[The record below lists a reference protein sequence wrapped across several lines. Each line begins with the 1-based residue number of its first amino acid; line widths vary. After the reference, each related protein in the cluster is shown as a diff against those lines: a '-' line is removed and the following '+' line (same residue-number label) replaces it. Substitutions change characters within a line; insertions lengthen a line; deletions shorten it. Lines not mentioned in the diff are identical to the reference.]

1 MIRRF
6 SVVALLLALAIVP
19 AASAQ
24 QRGRGGFG
32 GFGGMQASSGAL
44 LRIPEVRQE
53 LKLNDDQ
60 QKQVEEVL
68 GERRGGQ
75 GGFNRGD
82 FQNLS
87 EEERQKRFAEMR
99 EQFEKANKETDE
111 KVAKILDESQQKR
124 LGELRLQ
131 REGINALRRKDVAE
145 KLGLT
150 DDQQQKIRQIQ
161 EENRPNANFRNLSD
175 DERRE
180 AFTKMREQREKA
192 EKDTLAVLTAEQQSK
207 WNDMKRKEFDFP
219 QQRGGRR
226 PNN

>member
-6 SVVALLLALAIVP
+6 TLVAMLLALAIVP

-32 GFGGMQASSGAL
+32 GFGGAQASSAAL

-53 LKLNDDQ
+53 LKLTDDQ
-60 QKQVEEVL
+60 QKQVEEAL
-68 GERRGGQ
+68 GSRRGGQ
-75 GGFNRGD
+75 GFNRED

-87 EEERQKRFAEMR
+87 QEERQKRFAELR
-99 EQFEKANKETDE
+99 EQAEKASKETDE
-111 KVAKILDESQQKR
+111 KIAKILDESQQKR

-131 REGINALRRKDVAE
+131 REGINALRRKEVAE
-145 KLGLT
+145 KLGLS
-150 DDQQQKIRQIQ
+150 DEQQQKIRKIQ
-161 EENRPNANFRNLSD
+161 EESRPELGNFRNLSD

-192 EKDTLAVLTAEQQSK
+192 DKDTLAVLTDEQQSK
-207 WNDMKRKEFDFP
+207 WNEMKGKEFDFP
-219 QQRGGRR
+219 QRRGGRR